1 MQGRVKDLHK
11 WREFEQGADRSLA
24 IVISFFSF
32 YLRSSQVQRLALN
45 PILSPGCP
53 AYHLSAPSDNH
64 ISSVKPLPL
73 PSCLL
78 SHFLHSFI
86 HSNVSRASTLHQ
98 HWNGVEALKI
108 VRHGFF
114 CPQGAHSSEKDTDPQ
129 KIITIHSGKSL
140 RSTRLFLPYLLKEMG
155 VNL

>member
-1 MQGRVKDLHK
+1 MVAELGGFLPFHLCPIETCARQGQRPSQMEGIWTGSRQVT
-11 WREFEQGADRSLA
+11 A

-32 YLRSSQVQRLALN
+32 YLRSSQVQRLAPH

-78 SHFLHSFI
+78 SHFLHSSFI

-98 HWNGVEALKI
+98 PLERRG
-108 VRHGFF
+108 
-114 CPQGAHSSEKDTDPQ
+114 GAEDSKTWFLLPSGSSQFRERQRPTKNNYDPF
-129 KIITIHSGKSL
+129 
-140 RSTRLFLPYLLKEMG
+140 R
-155 VNL
+155 